1 MTREEAINSLES
13 IRDTYL
19 NGHGTKENYD
29 MTLDSSD
36 IDAIIV
42 AISVLFENAGDLISR
57 QAVEN
62 ITWEEPSYSD
72 PLNVL
77 TEVREKVRALP
88 SVENKGEWI
97 RTRTWEHDGEPYCS
111 ICGFAPYD
119 EGDCGN
125 FCPNCGAKMK
135 GDEQM
140 KKERAIEILEHELK
154 WGRNDDGVAG
164 IHDGTTLDALEMA
177 ISALKESKERGKWI
191 DSSNGWTCSICN
203 RDSKSDTD
211 FCPNCGTKMKGG
223 GE

>member
-1 MTREEAINSLES
+1 MTKEEAINSLES

-42 AISVLFENAGDLISR
+42 AISVLFENVGDLISR

-97 RTRTWEHDGEPYCS
+97 PTSERLPEDIKYVLVTDGLDIFTAWYNPKHNPKKEMCKGWHSFDDHFDLHTPILAWQPLPEPY
-111 ICGFAPYD
+111 
-119 EGDCGN
+119 
-125 FCPNCGAKMK
+125 K
-135 GDEQM
+135 
-140 KKERAIEILEHELK
+140 
-154 WGRNDDGVAG
+154 V
-164 IHDGTTLDALEMA
+164 
-177 ISALKESKERGKWI
+177 ERG
-191 DSSNGWTCSICN
+191 
-203 RDSKSDTD
+203 
-211 FCPNCGTKMKGG
+211 
-223 GE
+223 E